1 MLEEKVQSLQIKLQ
15 RAEDDMA
22 HSESELSTKED
33 VAALQSMS
41 EENLEDL
48 LKDPQTEFP
57 EIPVR
62 DSLKSINP
70 HLTSVITQ
78 LRNVHKLSYS
88 ACLECFVCVGNG
100 FFNQNYKLGQSAGK
114 TRRARDIIQ
123 RCDRH
128 LK

>member
-48 LKDPQTEFP
+48 LKDPQTEFS
-57 EIPVR
+57 EVSFCIQYFHF
-62 DSLKSINP
+62 SASAL
-70 HLTSVITQ
+70 SVT
-78 LRNVHKLSYS
+78 
-88 ACLECFVCVGNG
+88 
-100 FFNQNYKLGQSAGK
+100 
-114 TRRARDIIQ
+114 D
-123 RCDRH
+123 
-128 LK
+128 